1 MFILC
6 KLYTLTPRRVWSAC
20 RTGNLRLP
28 RMSWT
33 LYWLQWISVIKIDTQ
48 KRPGTDFTLC
58 RVLLSYETK
67 MSQRLLHKCLFLG
80 AASRILIPPG
90 SLPPIVLDCG
100 KPAALLGAADVQV
113 GHDLAIYIH
122 DPCTYL
128 SIGRFF
134 RLPYGLCIVVI
145 NLDRDTNKAIRH
157 WCDLTGARIPIE
169 WWRRRES
176 NSRPKTCPQDLLRA

>member
-1 MFILC
+1 
-6 KLYTLTPRRVWSAC
+6 
-20 RTGNLRLP
+20 
-28 RMSWT
+28 MSWT

-67 MSQRLLHKCLFLG
+67 MSQRLLHKRLFLW
-80 AASRILIPPG
+80 AVARILIASG
-90 SLPPIVLDCG
+90 CLPPIVGDFG
-100 KPAALLGAADVQV
+100 KPAALFGSADVQV
-113 GHDLAIYIH
+113 GHDLAICFL

-128 SIGRFF
+128 GIGRFF
-134 RLPYGLCIVVI
+134 RLPSGLCIVVI

-169 WWRRRES
+169 WWR
-176 NSRPKTCPQDLLRA
+176 

>member
-1 MFILC
+1 
-6 KLYTLTPRRVWSAC
+6 
-20 RTGNLRLP
+20 
-28 RMSWT
+28 
-33 LYWLQWISVIKIDTQ
+33 
-48 KRPGTDFTLC
+48 
-58 RVLLSYETK
+58 

-90 SLPPIVLDCG
+90 CLTPIVWDCG

-113 GHDLAIYIH
+113 GHDLAICFL

-134 RLPYGLCIVVI
+134 RLPSGLSVMVI
-145 NLDRDTNKAIRH
+145 DFDNHSKKAVRH

-169 WWRRRES
+169 WWR
-176 NSRPKTCPQDLLRA
+176 